1 MIKHIVFWRMKKE
14 ANGNDMYEN
23 IRIAAETKRFHI
35 IPLKKCINSS
45 VATVTGGHSDE

>member
-23 IRIAAETKRFHI
+23 IRIAAEKLDTSYLHLQRR
-35 IPLKKCINSS
+35 PLLGLR
-45 VATVTGGHSDE
+45 GGDGV